1 MRTLLENMLRSLVR
15 FKAATLLN
23 VIGMSV
29 ALASFM
35 IIMMQVYQELTF
47 DTCYS
52 TSGSLYRV
60 ELDWFPGRAYNP
72 TLSRPGAEE
81 IFSASPYIRKGAFY
95 RYNGALMAY
104 DPSRGTSTATEENT
118 IKASNDFSEVFGL
131 EIIAGSSAQFN
142 LGDKAILAASTAER
156 IFGDED
162 PIGRALICSDWLQND
177 TVEVVAVYR
186 DLPRNCSLD
195 NSIILNLGQENR
207 ENWEDFNY
215 LTFLLIDDPEQ
226 VASVA
231 ELASAKLSMH
241 MSGDEK
247 QAGRHVVKLT
257 HLPDRYFSPWN
268 ADHRKGNRTALY
280 SLIAV
285 ATLIMLIAII
295 NFINFSMALVPRRI
309 RNINTRKVFGGG
321 VWGLRLQQFY
331 EALGLNLI
339 ALGLGLCIVH
349 MLAGS
354 ALSSMFNAD
363 IHLDANLSICWLALG
378 IAVLTS
384 LLASIYPAI
393 YSTSFPT
400 AMVIQGSFGLSIQGR
415 RLRTVLI
422 GLQYVISLVL
432 IIVALAIWKQYNYMR
447 SYDIGLSRENILVTN
462 LTYNM
467 AEHQEVLTDR
477 LKKNPNVVDVAY
489 SLGPVTDPAMSW
501 THPHDHETIFFH
513 CIPVSYNFPSLM
525 GIQIVEG
532 RDFLPSDN
540 DKNGT
545 FIFNQKAQS
554 HYNLRVG
561 EFVENHNNQPHEAEI
576 VGVAKDFNFMPLH
589 YPIGEIALMVFGH
602 NPWGPLNVCY
612 IKVKGPNVLKTL
624 DDVRKTM
631 LAFDPEAQSRLKLD
645 FFDESIGNMYKK
657 ESRQAAQ
664 VTLFSLLAVLI
675 STLGAFGLILFETQY
690 RRKEIALR
698 KTYGA
703 TIGNILYMFNRRYGI
718 IVLICFVLAAPTA
731 YLIIRHWQQNFAYQ
745 APIGVWIFVVALCI
759 VLLITVGTV
768 TLQSYRS
775 ATENPSH
782 SFKQE

>member
-1 MRTLLENMLRSLVR
+1 MRTLFENMLRSLVR

-23 VIGMSV
+23 IIGLSV
-29 ALASFM
+29 AFASFM

-72 TLSRPGAEE
+72 TFSRAGAEE
-81 IFSASPYIRKGAFY
+81 IFSTSPYIRKGAFY
-95 RYNGALMAY
+95 RYNGTLMAY
-104 DPSRGTSTATEENT
+104 DPSRGAFTATEENT

-162 PIGRALICSDWLQND
+162 PIGRALIYSDWLQND

-285 ATLIMLIAII
+285 AILIMLIAII

-354 ALSSMFNAD
+354 TLSSMFNAD
-363 IHLDANLSICWLALG
+363 IHLGANLSICWLALG

-384 LLASIYPAI
+384 LLRRSIRLY
-393 YSTSFPT
+393 T
-400 AMVIQGSFGLSIQGR
+400 APRSL
-415 RLRTVLI
+415 RL
-422 GLQYVISLVL
+422 
-432 IIVALAIWKQYNYMR
+432 W
-447 SYDIGLSRENILVTN
+447 
-462 LTYNM
+462 
-467 AEHQEVLTDR
+467 
-477 LKKNPNVVDVAY
+477 
-489 SLGPVTDPAMSW
+489 
-501 THPHDHETIFFH
+501 
-513 CIPVSYNFPSLM
+513 
-525 GIQIVEG
+525 
-532 RDFLPSDN
+532 
-540 DKNGT
+540 
-545 FIFNQKAQS
+545 
-554 HYNLRVG
+554 
-561 EFVENHNNQPHEAEI
+561 
-576 VGVAKDFNFMPLH
+576 
-589 YPIGEIALMVFGH
+589 
-602 NPWGPLNVCY
+602 
-612 IKVKGPNVLKTL
+612 
-624 DDVRKTM
+624 
-631 LAFDPEAQSRLKLD
+631 
-645 FFDESIGNMYKK
+645 
-657 ESRQAAQ
+657 
-664 VTLFSLLAVLI
+664 
-675 STLGAFGLILFETQY
+675 
-690 RRKEIALR
+690 
-698 KTYGA
+698 
-703 TIGNILYMFNRRYGI
+703 
-718 IVLICFVLAAPTA
+718 
-731 YLIIRHWQQNFAYQ
+731 
-745 APIGVWIFVVALCI
+745 
-759 VLLITVGTV
+759 
-768 TLQSYRS
+768 
-775 ATENPSH
+775 
-782 SFKQE
+782 

>member
-1 MRTLLENMLRSLVR
+1 
-15 FKAATLLN
+15 
-23 VIGMSV
+23 
-29 ALASFM
+29 
-35 IIMMQVYQELTF
+35 
-47 DTCYS
+47 
-52 TSGSLYRV
+52 
-60 ELDWFPGRAYNP
+60 
-72 TLSRPGAEE
+72 
-81 IFSASPYIRKGAFY
+81 
-95 RYNGALMAY
+95 
-104 DPSRGTSTATEENT
+104 
-118 IKASNDFSEVFGL
+118 
-131 EIIAGSSAQFN
+131 
-142 LGDKAILAASTAER
+142 
-156 IFGDED
+156 
-162 PIGRALICSDWLQND
+162 
-177 TVEVVAVYR
+177 
-186 DLPRNCSLD
+186 
-195 NSIILNLGQENR
+195 
-207 ENWEDFNY
+207 
-215 LTFLLIDDPEQ
+215 
-226 VASVA
+226 
-231 ELASAKLSMH
+231 
-241 MSGDEK
+241 
-247 QAGRHVVKLT
+247 
-257 HLPDRYFSPWN
+257 
-268 ADHRKGNRTALY
+268 
-280 SLIAV
+280 
-285 ATLIMLIAII
+285 
-295 NFINFSMALVPRRI
+295 
-309 RNINTRKVFGGG
+309 
-321 VWGLRLQQFY
+321 
-331 EALGLNLI
+331 
-339 ALGLGLCIVH
+339 
-349 MLAGS
+349 
-354 ALSSMFNAD
+354 
-363 IHLDANLSICWLALG
+363 
-378 IAVLTS
+378 
-384 LLASIYPAI
+384 
-393 YSTSFPT
+393 
-400 AMVIQGSFGLSIQGR
+400 
-415 RLRTVLI
+415 
-422 GLQYVISLVL
+422 
-432 IIVALAIWKQYNYMR
+432 MR

-467 AEHQEVLTDR
+467 AEHQEALTDR

-489 SLGPVTDPAMSW
+489 SLGSVTDPAMIW
-501 THPHDHETIFFH
+501 THPHDHETISFH

-631 LAFDPEAQSRLKLD
+631 LAFDPEAQSRLKID

-745 APIGVWIFVVALCI
+745 APITVWIFILALAI
-759 VLLITVGTV
+759 VLLITLGTV

>member
-1 MRTLLENMLRSLVR
+1 MRTLFENMLRSLVR
-15 FKAATLLN
+15 FKTATLLN
-23 VIGMSV
+23 IIGLSV
-29 ALASFM
+29 AFASFM

-72 TLSRPGAEE
+72 TFSRAGAEE

-104 DPSRGTSTATEENT
+104 DPFRGAFTATEENT
-118 IKASNDFSEVFGL
+118 IKASNDFPEVFGL
-131 EIIAGSSAQFN
+131 EIIAGSPAQFT

-156 IFGDED
+156 IFGDEN

-207 ENWEDFNY
+207 GNWENFNY

-268 ADHRKGNRTALY
+268 ADHRKGNHTALY

-363 IHLDANLSICWLALG
+363 IHLGANLSICWLALG

-447 SYDIGLSRENILVTN
+447 SYDIGLTRENILVTN

-467 AEHQEVLTDR
+467 AEHQEALTDR

-489 SLGPVTDPAMSW
+489 SLGPVTDPTMSW
-501 THPHDHETIFFH
+501 THPHDQETIFFH
-513 CIPVSYNFPSLM
+513 CIPVSYNFPALM

-631 LAFDPEAQSRLKLD
+631 LAFDPEAQSRLKID

-690 RRKEIALR
+690 RRKEIGIR
-698 KTYGA
+698 RVNGA
-703 TIGNILYMFNRRYGI
+703 SVESILKMFNLQFLRI
-718 IVLICFVLAAPTA
+718 TLICAAVAIPISYYFVNRWLTGFTA
-731 YLIIRHWQQNFAYQ
+731 RMPMSW
-745 APIGVWIFVVALCI
+745 WIFALAVVIICLI
-759 VLLITVGTV
+759 VIGTV
-768 TLQSYRS
+768 TARS
-775 ATENPSH
+775 WKAANENPINSIQH
-782 SFKQE
+782 